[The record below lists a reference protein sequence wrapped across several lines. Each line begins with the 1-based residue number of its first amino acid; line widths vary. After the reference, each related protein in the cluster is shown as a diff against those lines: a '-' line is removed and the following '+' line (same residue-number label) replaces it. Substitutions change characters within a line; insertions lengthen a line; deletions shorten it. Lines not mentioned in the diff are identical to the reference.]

1 MTQWFY
7 PRGTLRRGPWE
18 TVVDQ
23 ELPGWKHTGM
33 RVADAKDAPEF
44 HIAPDGIER
53 VIYVLQGTG
62 AEVTY
67 TLAGA
72 NESETVEI
80 SGRQSVFHGA
90 VDYLYLP
97 INTDITIRPHTRVM
111 VVEAIASNPKPV
123 QLRRAADVPRLL
135 RGGGRSTRQIH
146 DFGGEEH
153 LDADRMIAVEVLVP
167 AGNWSGIPTHKHDT
181 YIPGKESNLEE
192 VYYFE
197 VTNDRAYQPSGETNP
212 VAYFRCYASDER
224 PSDELLE
231 IRFGDVVLVPYGF
244 HGPASAM
251 PGYDLYF
258 MNVMAGP
265 DPERTWLTTDDPRH
279 DWIRDTWANEGPDPR
294 LPYLA

>member
-18 TVVDQ
+18 TVVDA

-33 RVADAKDAPEF
+33 RIADSVDAARFE
-44 HIAPDGIER
+44 IAPDGIER
-53 VIYVLQGTG
+53 VIYVLKGAG

-67 TLAGA
+67 TLAGSDTA
-72 NESETVEI
+72 ETVEI
-80 SGRQSVFHGA
+80 SGRESVFHGA

-97 INTDITIRPHTRVM
+97 INTDIVIRPHGRVM
-111 VVEAIASNPKPV
+111 VVEAVASVAKPV
-123 QLRRAADVPRLL
+123 QLRKAADVPRLL

-181 YIPGKESNLEE
+181 YIPGVESNLEE

-197 VTNDRAYQPSGETNP
+197 VACDRAYQPSGETHP
-212 VAYFRCYASDER
+212 LAYFRGYSSDER
-224 PSDELLE
+224 EFDELLE
-231 IRFGDVVLVPYGF
+231 IHYGDVVLVPYGF
-244 HGPASAM
+244 HGPAAAM

-265 DPERTWLTTDDPRH
+265 DPDRTWKTTDDPQH
-279 DWIRDTWANEGPDPR
+279 VWIRDTWEAEGTDPR